1 MKVLSTLIMLMAWLV
16 CFALSYSMSVVFS
29 HEVYQHAQNFVLF
42 VKILPILMAIS
53 ATIWWYLILK
63 NK

>member
-1 MKVLSTLIMLMAWLV
+1 MKVLSTLIMIMAWLV

-29 HEVYQHAQNFVLF
+29 HEIYDHVSNFVLF
-42 VKILPILMAIS
+42 VKTLPIVMAMS
-53 ATIWWYLILK
+53 ATVWWVLILK